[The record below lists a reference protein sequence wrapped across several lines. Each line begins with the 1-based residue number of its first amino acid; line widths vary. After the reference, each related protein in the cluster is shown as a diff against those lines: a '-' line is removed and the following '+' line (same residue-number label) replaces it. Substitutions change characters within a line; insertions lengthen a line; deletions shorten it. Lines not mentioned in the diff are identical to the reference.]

1 MKFDSKKFA
10 KWENETHIPR
20 EIMDIVNAVA
30 DKIGCGEV
38 EERTI
43 TIYNRGGQ
51 VVGWAKGF
59 SLTHCTS
66 SYETGPTPDYSFAMA
81 KWLKGLG
88 FTIENSY
95 GDNGMDSATNWH
107 DTFWTHDFTYKPTEV
122 WEESFIIWEDKD
134 YIE

>member
-1 MKFDSKKFA
+1 MKFDYKKFA
-10 KWENETHIPR
+10 KWENETHIPK
-20 EIMDIVNAVA
+20 EVMDIVNAVA
-30 DKIGCGEV
+30 EKIGCGMVDEQ
-38 EERTI
+38 TI
-43 TIYNRGGQ
+43 EIFNRGGQ
-51 VVGWAKGF
+51 VVGYAKGF

-66 SYETGPTPDYSFAMA
+66 SYETGPTHDYSSAMA

-95 GDNGMDSATNWH
+95 GDNGLDSATNRH

-122 WEESFIIWEDKD
+122 WDEEFIIYEDKD